1 MKYSK
6 WIVAKI
12 LVIKFISHGVRSYSA
27 SCLKQN
33 AAFLMEN
40 LTFCAPGW
48 REFQSSCQGRQM
60 IWWLNQGADGSSFQS
75 PHTTPPSQTGQCVRQ
90 PLHSSVDH
98 KSSIS
103 PFGHLSMG
111 RKWWTTHRTY
121 YVDIVRYWPNPH
133 TFGSGREMESMCTR
147 WKECV
152 HDHLNAFVWELSSY
166 ISDPLQL
173 SSPFSWHSQVAKFKM
188 EDKYLRRVLL
198 WNLENRHTPNMPFT
212 PKLHKIQFRISYKFQ

>member
-1 MKYSK
+1 MGRAFSLHIPPRQVRLGSVSDNHYTHQ
-6 WIVAKI
+6 WTINHQFLL
-12 LVIKFISHGVRSYSA
+12 LVI
-27 SCLKQN
+27 
-33 AAFLMEN
+33 
-40 LTFCAPGW
+40 
-48 REFQSSCQGRQM
+48 CQ
-60 IWWLNQGADGSSFQS
+60 W
-75 PHTTPPSQTGQCVRQ
+75 
-90 PLHSSVDH
+90 
-98 KSSIS
+98 
-103 PFGHLSMG
+103 G